1 MYHSGTV
8 HSICENV
15 SFVCRWIC
23 YRYNVGDCFVNGTG
37 VVKDEVEAVR
47 WYQMVAS
54 AGLAKAQYWLGVCY
68 FKGTGIAKD
77 ENEAVR

>member
-1 MYHSGTV
+1 
-8 HSICENV
+8 
-15 SFVCRWIC
+15 
-23 YRYNVGDCFVNGTG
+23 
-37 VVKDEVEAVR
+37 
-47 WYQMVAS
+47 MVAS